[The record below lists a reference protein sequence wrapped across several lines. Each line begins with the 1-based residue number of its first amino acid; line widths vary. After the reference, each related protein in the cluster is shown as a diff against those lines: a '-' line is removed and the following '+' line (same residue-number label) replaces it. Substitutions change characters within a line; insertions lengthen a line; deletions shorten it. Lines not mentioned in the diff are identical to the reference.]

1 MESDY
6 GELAWRARA
15 GQDYIC
21 RPRPYLAKSDCCD
34 LCDLTVC
41 VSIVSC
47 SWTWPF
53 FMSKVTK
60 YQHALHTVFRKRHCV
75 ECFFYVETYKIPIHA
90 PHTVSDPNRTQC
102 GVLFICRKLQ
112 NSEAH
117 FSTTVHIH
125 TYIRTGLTTNTRTST
140 GTYVFAHIGLK
151 APVLV

>member
-6 GELAWRARA
+6 GDLLWRASGA
-15 GQDYIC
+15 
-21 RPRPYLAKSDCCD
+21 RPISNQSEYLAKSDCYD
-34 LCDLTVC
+34 LCDLC

-75 ECFFYVETYKIPIHA
+75 ECFFYVETYKMPIHA

-117 FSTTVHIH
+117 FSTSVHIH
-125 TYIRTGLTTNTRTST
+125 TYRHYITL
-140 GTYVFAHIGLK
+140 YYIQA
-151 APVLV
+151 

>member
-1 MESDY
+1 M
-6 GELAWRARA
+6 
-15 GQDYIC
+15 
-21 RPRPYLAKSDCCD
+21 
-34 LCDLTVC
+34 C
-41 VSIVSC
+41 VHGVFG

-53 FMSKVTK
+53 FLCRKLQNTNMHFTLCF
-60 YQHALHTVFRKRHCV
+60 AKRHCV

-117 FSTTVHIH
+117 ISTTVHIH
-125 TYIRTGLTTNTRTST
+125 LYTSIYIHTYIQACTTNTRTGT

-151 APVLV
+151 APVLVRSPKLSRAKSGQYLGGRPPGNTGW